1 MIGLLWL
8 GAGLVL
14 DAGLTPGQLMS
25 CYTLAAY
32 LTGPIT
38 ALIGLN
44 ASIQET
50 LIATDR
56 LFELMDLELEKDQ
69 GMIKFTA
76 QHAGDIRLE
85 AVEFKHAGRAAI
97 LHDVSVTLPAG
108 KITVL
113 VGQSGCGK
121 STLLALLQRLYQ
133 PESGRI
139 FIGEHDIQYYRLAD
153 LRRHLAVVP
162 QQTQLLS
169 GTVLENLAPGDYQPD
184 MAQLLQLC
192 REVGMLNFIE
202 RLPQGFFTHL
212 SENGTNLSGGQRQKL
227 AIVRAL
233 YLNAPILLLDEP
245 TSALDA
251 KAEEQLMR
259 LLGKLRDEGRTIVIS
274 AHTSALLSMAD
285 VKITIASGSIVTVQ
299 PCRAIFTPES
309 NNPREVEGVTQAAV
323 A

>member
-1 MIGLLWL
+1 
-8 GAGLVL
+8 
-14 DAGLTPGQLMS
+14 
-25 CYTLAAY
+25 
-32 LTGPIT
+32 
-38 ALIGLN
+38 
-44 ASIQET
+44 
-50 LIATDR
+50 
-56 LFELMDLELEKDQ
+56 MDLELEKDQ
-69 GMIKFTA
+69 GTIKFTV
-76 QHAGDIRLE
+76 QHTGDIRIE
-85 AVEFKHAGRAAI
+85 TVGFKHTGRAAI
-97 LHDVSVTLPAG
+97 LHDVSVILPAG
-108 KITVL
+108 KISLL

-139 FIGEHDIQYYRLAD
+139 FIGKHDIQYYRLTD

-184 MAQLLQLC
+184 MARLIQLC
-192 REVGMLNFIE
+192 REVSILDFIE
-202 RLPQGFFTHL
+202 KLPQGFFTHL

-259 LLGKLRDEGRTIVIS
+259 LLGKLRDEGRTIIIA
-274 AHTSALLSMAD
+274 AHTSTLLSMAD
-285 VKITIASGSIVTVQ
+285 VIVTMASGSVISIQ
-299 PCRAIFTPES
+299 PDRALSTHES
-309 NNPREVEGVTQAAV
+309 HSPQEIEGVTQAAV